1 MFGFITPTKSNLSKS
16 EIEKYR
22 AYYCGLCHELKGR
35 YGKEGAATLSY
46 DMVFLILLLTD
57 LYDAGIEGGFERCA
71 ARPLKEHKYIT
82 SP

>member
-35 YGKEGAATLSY
+35 GKT
-46 DMVFLILLLTD
+46 V
-57 LYDAGIEGGFERCA
+57 ERA
-71 ARPLKEHKYIT
+71 
-82 SP
+82 